1 MRTGRGETRILVAN
15 LGLLE
20 LLGKPRD
27 SERAWI
33 ENISDHGARLIARRT
48 WRSGERLLISSR
60 CPPFRSTAAS
70 VVYCQSLPGGL
81 YAVGCES
88 TAGGL
93 LQLLDLRVASKPK
106 AAILSGKAETCQDL
120 SASIHAES

>member
-33 ENISDHGARLIARRT
+33 ENISDHGARLIARRA
-48 WRSGERLLISSR
+48 WRAGERLLISSR

-70 VVYCQSLPGGL
+70 VVYCQSIPGGL

-88 TAGGL
+88 TSGGL
-93 LQLLDLRVASKPK
+93 TQLLDLRVASK
-106 AAILSGKAETCQDL
+106 TRTD
-120 SASIHAES
+120 IHAGKVCSRQDPSATI